1 MPYRI
6 IEAPGGFYVKSE
18 GGTLLSKKPLSQS
31 RAKKQLTAA
40 NLSYLRKEGR
50 ILPRADAAQH
60 KGLIGL
66 MKHKMDGK

>member
-1 MPYRI
+1 MPYKI

-18 GGTLLSKKPLSQS
+18 GGTLLSKKPLTES

-40 NLSYLRKEGR
+40 NLSYLRSEER
-50 ILPRADAAQH
+50 IPPRADAARH

-66 MKHKMDGK
+66 MKDKMNGK